1 MPQDRMLL
9 QHSAGLK
16 VERVVLH
23 EKSTEWSSSYVV
35 PSRRLVLPASGATE
49 FRTAGRSMLLDGLT
63 ALCLPTGQPYQMKPC
78 MGGVTRASIVVSAQS
93 GKGDALPRPDA
104 WRLAPRALLRLRC
117 HWRALALGREHEAP
131 TQALLRQLLQSAV
144 RAAPGEEWPMAE
156 AVQRARRFMVAR
168 TAAMDGVPWTLLD
181 AADAACSSPFHLARA
196 FRRHTGLS
204 LHQYRQ
210 QLRLAAALQRLE
222 EGERHLAALAHEAGF
237 SSQSHMGAVF
247 RHALGVTPAHARQ
260 ALAV

>member
-1 MPQDRMLL
+1 MPQERILL

-23 EKSTEWSSSYVV
+23 ETSAEWSPSYLV

-49 FRTAGRSMLLDGLT
+49 FRAAGRSVLLDGLT
-63 ALCLPTGQPYQMKPC
+63 ALCLPTGQPYQMKAC
-78 MGGVTRASIVVSAQS
+78 VGGITRASIVVSTQP
-93 GKGDALPRPDA
+93 GTGDALPRPDA

-131 TQALLRQLLQSAV
+131 TQALLRQLLQSAA
-144 RAAPGEEWPMAE
+144 RAAPGEGLMAQ
-156 AVQRARRFMVAR
+156 AVQCAQRFMVAR

-247 RHALGVTPAHARQ
+247 RQALGVTPAQARQ
-260 ALAV
+260 ALAA